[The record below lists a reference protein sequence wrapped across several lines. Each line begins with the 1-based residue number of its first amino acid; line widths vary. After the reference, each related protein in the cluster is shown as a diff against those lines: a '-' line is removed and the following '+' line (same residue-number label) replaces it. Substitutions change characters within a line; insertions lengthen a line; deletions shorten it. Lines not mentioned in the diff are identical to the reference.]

1 MKRLYN
7 TLQLK
12 ARQDSEHVCETKKTK
27 TGEKTHIKV
36 THSESHCVSVFVFYV
51 GLRAQSWEKWM

>member
-1 MKRLYN
+1 MFV
-7 TLQLK
+7 
-12 ARQDSEHVCETKKTK
+12 RQKKQK
-27 TGEKTHIKV
+27 PVKKKHIKV

>member
-1 MKRLYN
+1 MFV
-7 TLQLK
+7 
-12 ARQDSEHVCETKKTK
+12 RQKKTK
-27 TGEKTHIKV
+27 TGEKKHIKV